1 MGQAGWKEG
10 FESGNGGIRLEK
22 WIVKKLKCL
31 AKLMG
36 LDFVGNRKT

>member
-1 MGQAGWKEG
+1 MGHAGREKG

-36 LDFVGNRKT
+36 LDSVGNGET